1 MQIGQE
7 KDQEDSSDYGSD
19 FTPDEEVLLT
29 QLLERA
35 DHHQQ
40 TQPATPPRQTA
51 PAEVAAQLSDL
62 KEPLLVT
69 DIEDNEL
76 PHSARIPKVLG
87 REAWSPAAKRRQQQ
101 QQQQP
106 KLLSSPSKAPE
117 HELLPISGM
126 WSKSIGLIVFLKS

>member
-35 DHHQQ
+35 DHHRQ
-40 TQPATPPRQTA
+40 TQPATPPRQTTLA
-51 PAEVAAQLSDL
+51 DSAAAQLSDL

-69 DIEDNEL
+69 DIEDNEI

-101 QQQQP
+101 QQHS
-106 KLLSSPSKAPE
+106 KLPSIPSKAPE
-117 HELLPISGM
+117 HELPPISGM
-126 WSKSIGLIVFLKS
+126 WTKNPFDLSYF